1 MEEPKL
7 VWDDT
12 ENAENHQ
19 NGEKADEKGPC
30 KCGYRHWVDGG
41 IYDFVFG
48 LQGESIGF
56 NLGDNA
62 LATAE
67 EFMRKKNNMG
77 LGFKTKEHV
86 NFIANHI
93 RQALVKEGFT
103 ESDTREEWDPSKPMK
118 TIRLGE
124 TGRILPN
131 GTKLTFEVSDIL
143 TADQRAAAQKREE
156 DSRKLQEQKR
166 VELENAKKIKEDI
179 NRARE
184 QDHLEREKNREWH
197 DSLRA
202 MNDSPSL
209 HSSAGEKIKKWMI
222 NGVLTDVTL
231 EQYVKLKENS
241 EKDFISP
248 KDTPSAN
255 HNDSDDEDNE
265 GMTSMQQKIKLIRN
279 MQRVQERIEKERE
292 MEDDKDDDMTK
303 QLRMLQQMQNIR
315 QLMEMQEQLSGSSM
329 GNKKP
334 KTGNNTNNNNNNKR
348 KVMCPCGFENNVEAY
363 LPTPNDTSVSVQGIA
378 AMLNLKG
385 KEACKKWLEGLGADE
400 DKLKEAFEKGEKY
413 LKTHLLP
420 IIDPNDPWKGT
431 GNSIAGSTSTSGSFD
446 NGDFSSLSSK
456 KHNNNNNNN
465 KLMASSKKVE
475 LRWAPVENF
484 KIVLKDGDKTKLKIV
499 LIDKTQLVL
508 QLNLSTTL
516 RELHD
521 HIRTESK
528 VGMLTDFD
536 LVKQDSPTNILD
548 SFDKTLLELN
558 LKNQLL
564 MCLERNS

>member
-30 KCGYRHWVDGG
+30 KCGYRHWVDGV

-62 LATAE
+62 LAAAE

-77 LGFKTKEHV
+77 LGFKTKDHV

-93 RQALVKEGFT
+93 RQALIKEGYT

-131 GTKLTFEVSDIL
+131 GTKLTFEISDIL
-143 TADQRAAAQKREE
+143 TADQKAAAQKREE

-166 VELENAKKIKEDI
+166 LELDNAKKIKEDI

-184 QDHLEREKNREWH
+184 QDHLEREKNREWQ

-209 HSSAGEKIKKWMI
+209 HASAGEKIKKWMI

-241 EKDFISP
+241 EKDFASV

-255 HNDSDDEDNE
+255 PNDSDDDDDDNE
-265 GMTSMQQKIKLIRN
+265 GMSTMKQKIKLIRN
-279 MQRVQERIEKERE
+279 MQRMQERIEKERE
-292 MEDDKDDDMTK
+292 MEDDNDDDVTK
-303 QLRMLQQMQNIR
+303 QLRMMQQMQNIR
-315 QLMEMQEQLSGSSM
+315 QLMEMQEQLSGGSSM
-329 GNKKP
+329 KRP
-334 KTGNNTNNNNNNKR
+334 KMNGNNNITNNNSNKR

-363 LPTPNDTSVSVQGIA
+363 LPTPNDTSVSVQGCA

-385 KEACKKWLEGLGADE
+385 KDAMRKWLEGLGADE
-400 DKLKEAFEKGEKY
+400 DKVKEAF
-413 LKTHLLP
+413 
-420 IIDPNDPWKGT
+420 
-431 GNSIAGSTSTSGSFD
+431 
-446 NGDFSSLSSK
+446 
-456 KHNNNNNNN
+456 
-465 KLMASSKKVE
+465 
-475 LRWAPVENF
+475 
-484 KIVLKDGDKTKLKIV
+484 
-499 LIDKTQLVL
+499 
-508 QLNLSTTL
+508 
-516 RELHD
+516 
-521 HIRTESK
+521 
-528 VGMLTDFD
+528 
-536 LVKQDSPTNILD
+536 
-548 SFDKTLLELN
+548 
-558 LKNQLL
+558 
-564 MCLERNS
+564 